1 MAQKM
6 GLFCQNGSSRYLLVQ
21 KNSSTLW
28 KFKGSKAVMNFAT
41 AQSPPLIQLLSVIEV
56 GFGHSPQD
64 AWVFPLPQ
72 VTKIQKRVLCIKV
85 CIFWEGHKILRNLLL
100 LLSTVHTDKSYVEIS
115 QNSVAFSELYSH
127 VHNDIEYFV
136 FST

>member
-1 MAQKM
+1 
-6 GLFCQNGSSRYLLVQ
+6 
-21 KNSSTLW
+21 
-28 KFKGSKAVMNFAT
+28 MNPLA
-41 AQSPPLIQLLSVIEV
+41 AQSSLTQLPSVSVVSEV

-72 VTKIQKRVLCIKV
+72 VTKIQKKVLSIKV
-85 CIFWEGHKILRNLLL
+85 CIFWEGHKILRNLHL

-115 QNSVAFSELYSH
+115 QNSVAFSELYSC
-127 VHNDIEYFV
+127 VHENFV